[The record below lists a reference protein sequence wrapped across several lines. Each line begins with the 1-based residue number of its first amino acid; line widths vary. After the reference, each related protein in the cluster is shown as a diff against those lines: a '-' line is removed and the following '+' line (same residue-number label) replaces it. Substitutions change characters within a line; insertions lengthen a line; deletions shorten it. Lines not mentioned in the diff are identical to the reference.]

1 MIIITTVITRSGCPS
16 CPKSLQAP
24 GHPDTQVS
32 GGDHRPRHDSLG
44 QAYRGDSP
52 VPTQPNHQ
60 LNQNINSTMQCVSRS
75 DTRRYNFVQSINI
88 SATQHEHVCQ
98 DPDMTKQVHFLCLNA
113 IYSLLE
119 FSTISRYTVMY
130 VTYPNC
136 SENVQK
142 T

>member
-1 MIIITTVITRSGCPS
+1 MDHGMTAGVKPTVETHQCQLNQIINST
-16 CPKSLQAP
+16 
-24 GHPDTQVS
+24 
-32 GGDHRPRHDSLG
+32 
-44 QAYRGDSP
+44 
-52 VPTQPNHQ
+52 NHQ

-75 DTRRYNFVQSINI
+75 DTKRYNFVQSINI

-98 DPDMTKQVHFLCLNA
+98 DPDIAKQVHYLCLNA